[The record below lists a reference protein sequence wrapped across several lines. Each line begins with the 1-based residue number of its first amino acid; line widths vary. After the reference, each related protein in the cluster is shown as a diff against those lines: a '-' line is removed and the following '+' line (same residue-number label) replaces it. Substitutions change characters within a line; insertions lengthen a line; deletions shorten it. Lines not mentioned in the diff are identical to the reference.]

1 MDQNQCYAFGFE
13 PGTDGFAECMM
24 GLHQERAAA
33 QASRDLSWQARVA
46 EQNRR
51 REARHDLYKMMSLQR
66 SGDPRFPVCGASSE
80 GGMDRRTTVSY
91 THLTLPTILL
101 V

>member
-24 GLHQERAAA
+24 GLHQARAAA

-80 GGMDRRTTVSY
+80 GGMDRRTMTWY
-91 THLTLPTILL
+91 GANCRAR
-101 V
+101 

>member
-1 MDQNQCYAFGFE
+1 MDQNQCYAFGFV

-33 QASRDLSWQARVA
+33 QANRDLDWQAQVA

-51 REARHDLYKMMSLQR
+51 REARHDLDKMMSLQR
-66 SGDPRFPVCGASSE
+66 SGDPRFPVCGASSD
-80 GGMDRRTTVSY
+80 GGMDRRTMTWY
-91 THLTLPTILL
+91 GANCRAR
-101 V
+101 